1 MDGCA
6 IRRPSSAAPPKLER
20 LLGYVSH
27 LASTAARPGAGA
39 TTIPNPPASPRP
51 RSLVAALAP
60 AVGSTVRVCGWAEPT
75 EGDLVLRD
83 HTGRVRLVGQRPD
96 VVAESAIEVVG
107 EVMTA
112 ADGQVEILLEEL
124 SVAGPALATAPISP
138 SSPLEERLDWRFL
151 DLRRHEARLV
161 FEVQTTAERAMRG
174 LWEQEGF
181 LEIHSPKIRATANR
195 SGRELFTIEYF
206 GRRAYL
212 AQSPQF
218 HKQMAMAA
226 GFDRVFEIG
235 PVFRANPV
243 ATDRHDTE
251 FTSVD
256 VEISWISSHE
266 DVMAFEERW
275 LAHVIA
281 AVERHHGPE
290 IERRFGTRVRVPSVP
305 FPRVRMAEAYEILK
319 ELDWDGATGSGDIDR
334 AGEQLLA
341 SHIAATHDHDFVF
354 VTEYG
359 AAARPFYHMRRAED
373 PSATMGFDLL
383 WKGLEVTTGAQR
395 EHRYEVLAE
404 QARERGISLPAI
416 QFYLDYFKFGCPP
429 HGGFGLGLTR
439 MLMSILDLPD
449 VREVTY
455 LHRGPGRLAP

>member
-1 MDGCA
+1 M
-6 IRRPSSAAPPKLER
+6 
-20 LLGYVSH
+20 
-27 LASTAARPGAGA
+27 
-39 TTIPNPPASPRP
+39 
-51 RSLVAALAP
+51 
-60 AVGSTVRVCGWAEPT
+60 
-75 EGDLVLRD
+75 
-83 HTGRVRLVGQRPD
+83 
-96 VVAESAIEVVG
+96 
-107 EVMTA
+107 
-112 ADGQVEILLEEL
+112 EILLHEL
-124 SVAGPALATAPISP
+124 QVVGPAMAPLPISA
-138 SSPLEERLDWRFL
+138 SSPLEQRLDWRFL
-151 DLRRHEARLV
+151 DLRRLASRLV

-195 SGRELFTIEYF
+195 SGRELFTLEYF
-206 GRRAYL
+206 GRKAYL

-256 VEISWISSHE
+256 VEMSWISSHE

-281 AVERHHGPE
+281 AVERNHGPE

-305 FPRVRMAEAYEILK
+305 FPRVAMAEAYEILK
-319 ELDWDGATGSGDIDR
+319 ELGWDGATGSGDIDR

-341 SHIAATHDHDFVF
+341 RHIAATRDHDFVF

-359 AAARPFYHMRRAED
+359 AAARPFYHMRWAED
-373 PSATMGFDLL
+373 RSATMGFDLL

-455 LHRGPGRLAP
+455 LHRGPDRLAP